1 MFQQPKIEKVC
12 KNIYR
17 AKSVIYSDLANKKID
32 KLNNCNLPICIAK
45 TQYSLSDDAKNLLCE
60 NDYNI
65 NITDVEVK
73 NGAGYIVVYTGKIL
87 TMPGLPKEP
96 NYEKIDLINDEITG
110 IF

>member
-1 MFQQPKIEKVC
+1 MADFFIF
-12 KNIYR
+12 NIICQ
-17 AKSVIYSDLANKKID
+17 SVFRLLSYIYHIS
-32 KLNNCNLPICIAK
+32 
-45 TQYSLSDDAKNLLCE
+45 
-60 NDYNI
+60 DYNI
-65 NITDVEVK
+65 NITDIEVK